1 MAIPQP
7 NQVAGTLEKDQRGGG
22 FLRSN
27 ANNYAVMQNHAY
39 VPPEMAKAENLRG
52 GEYIEAVARPDP
64 KGRGG
69 LRVSKLLTVNGLNP
83 ADAAAHTDFADLTV
97 IDPREQLRFAT
108 EGGPGSTRII
118 DLLTPIGKGQRGIIV
133 APPRTGKTILLQ
145 QLAKAVQINHPEV
158 LLMMLLLDERP
169 EEVTEMRRTV
179 AANGSGWHEG
189 KPEVVWSTNDKDAI
203 NHIRIARLMIE
214 KAKRALE
221 AGRDVLILM
230 DSLTRLS
237 RAFNTSMGSSGRT
250 MTGGL
255 DIRALI
261 EPKAIFGAARKIEN
275 GGSLTIIA
283 STLIETGSRQD
294 DFIFQEFKGTGNM
307 ELVLTRELAN
317 LRLWPAIDIPQSG
330 TRKEE
335 LLLGREAIE
344 KIARLRRRML
354 TLPLP
359 AQIETILKDMERYK
373 TNDLYLAS
381 MGK

>member
-1 MAIPQP
+1 MANPQP
-7 NQVAGTLEKDQRGGG
+7 NEVAGTLEKDARGGG
-22 FLRSN
+22 FLRSTT
-27 ANNYAVMQNHAY
+27 NNYAVMQNHAY
-39 VPPEMAKAENLRG
+39 VPPEMAKAERLRG
-52 GEYIEAVARPDP
+52 GEHVEAIARPDP

-69 LRVSKLLTVNGLNP
+69 PRVSKLLRVNGLNP
-83 ADAAAHTDFADLTV
+83 ADAAAHADFGELTV
-97 IDPREQLRFAT
+97 IDPREQLRFST
-108 EGGPGSTRII
+108 EGGPGSMRVV

-169 EEVTEMRRTV
+169 EEVTEMRRSVTV
-179 AANGSGWHEG
+179 DGNGWHLG
-189 KPEVVWSTNDKDAI
+189 KPEVVWSTNDKDAS

-214 KAKRALE
+214 KAKRATE

-307 ELVLTRELAN
+307 ELVLTRELSN

-335 LLLGREAIE
+335 LLLGQEAID

-359 AQIETILKDMERYK
+359 GQIETILKDMERYK